1 MKKLKCSIDLK
12 IIAIIAVS
20 GLSCLLGNISD
31 NVVDATIVEEF
42 TASYKNSLSP
52 WWIIMTYIPILVW
65 SDRLWSQRWA
75 NNLGVAFIAVITF
88 VMCVILYLRYVV
100 IIDLSNE
107 SSTNGYFKFKLS
119 IFQTIEKLFFEVLI
133 VDQLF
138 AFWIT
143 ELLAESESR
152 DKYIAICDI
161 VTRVIQSLVVFCMRS
176 DFGYNYCFELM
187 TFVIVGY
194 PLLFV
199 ATYVLYIKQRTKV
212 SKID

>member
-1 MKKLKCSIDLK
+1 M
-12 IIAIIAVS
+12 
-20 GLSCLLGNISD
+20 LGNISD

-52 WWIIMTYIPILVW
+52 WWIIMTHIPILVW

-88 VMCVILYLRYVV
+88 CYVCHLYLRYVV

-199 ATYVLYIKQRTKV
+199 ATYVLYIKQRTQR
-212 SKID
+212 

>member
-1 MKKLKCSIDLK
+1 MIISVVLCLELYRSVMLHISTVKNIKSVEKKLKCSIDLK

-152 DKYIAICDI
+152 DKYI
-161 VTRVIQSLVVFCMRS
+161 SYL
-176 DFGYNYCFELM
+176 
-187 TFVIVGY
+187 
-194 PLLFV
+194 
-199 ATYVLYIKQRTKV
+199 
-212 SKID
+212 